1 MNFEVGFQAGL
12 VDPSVF
18 IAPQAIVRGQVR
30 IDADSSIWFGAVV
43 RGDTHAI
50 EIGPQ
55 SNVQDLALLH
65 TDAGITCRLGARV
78 TVGHG
83 AIVHGSIV
91 EDDCLIGMRAT
102 LLNHTRIGAG
112 SLVAAGSL
120 VTEGTIIPPRSLV
133 MGAPA
138 VVRRVVNDTDLA
150 RIKHAAQ
157 HYVKLA
163 AAYRL
168 QQLQPE
174 QP

>member
-1 MNFEVGFQAGL
+1 MNFEVGFRAEL
-12 VDPSVF
+12 IEPSVF
-18 IAPQAIVRGQVR
+18 IAPQAIVTGHVR
-30 IDADSSIWFGAVV
+30 IGAESSIWFGAVV
-43 RGDTHAI
+43 RGDTHSI

-65 TDAGITCRLGARV
+65 TDAGIVCQLGARV

-102 LLNHTRIGAG
+102 LLNHSRIGAG
-112 SLVAAGSL
+112 SLIAAGSL
-120 VTEGTIIPPRSLV
+120 VTEGTIIPPGSLV

-138 VVRRVVNDTDLA
+138 VVRRSVSDSDLA
-150 RIKHAAQ
+150 RIKDAAQ

-168 QQLQPE
+168 QQSQRE

>member
-1 MNFEVGFQAGL
+1 MDFQIVFRPEL
-12 VDPSVF
+12 IDPTAFV
-18 IAPQAIVRGQVR
+18 ARQAVVTGDVR
-30 IDADSSIWFGAVV
+30 IAAEASVWFGAIV

-55 SNVQDLALLH
+55 SNVQDLGLLH
-65 TDAGITCRLGARV
+65 TDAGIECRLGARV

-102 LLNHTRIGAG
+102 LLNHVRIGAG
-112 SLVAAGSL
+112 SLIAAGSL
-120 VTEGTIIPPRSLV
+120 VTEGTVIPPGSVV

-138 VVRRVVNDTDLA
+138 VVRRAVTPTDLA
-150 RIKHAAQ
+150 RIQHAAQ

-163 AAYRL
+163 AAYR
-168 QQLQPE
+168 QQQE
-174 QP
+174 Q